1 MQGTWSLYQ
10 NVTEKGKKSAGTETK
25 TEVKL

>member
-10 NVTEKGKKSAGTETK
+10 NVTEKGKKSIDTGTK